1 MLTVSVQNAALS
13 AVGCTETTMPAPARR
28 IAVVTEARSG
38 SNDPNRPT
46 RGAMITV
53 YGTYGPGEVAESD
66 D

>member
-1 MLTVSVQNAALS
+1 MLLEPMLTVSV
-13 AVGCTETTMPAPARR
+13 PAPARR